1 MPRLCRE
8 VSLAFLDGV
17 ITELSP
23 EASWAGL
30 EVGLLLGARGRT
42 PQDQTVRSAGPGQAG
57 PQVPAPAL
65 EPGTGGPEGAGCGM

>member
-23 EASWAGL
+23 EGSWAGL
-30 EVGLLLGARGRT
+30 EVGELLGARSHT
-42 PQDQTVRSAGPGQAG
+42 SQDQTVRSAGPGQAG
-57 PQVPAPAL
+57 PQVPAQAL
-65 EPGTGGPEGAGCGM
+65 EPGTRGPEGAGCGM